1 MLGSGNTTPYDFP
14 VLIALGAFAIL
25 LLVGC
30 FLGQGWPSPSGT
42 IVRRGAIILALLL
55 VAVVYV
61 VTPSPSG
68 IEGAARMLTLWPALG
83 VNALLFAIW
92 SWRVGQ
98 L

>member
-1 MLGSGNTTPYDFP
+1 MLGSGNTTPYDFS
-14 VLIALGAFAIL
+14 VLIALGALAIVL
-25 LLVGC
+25 LAGC
-30 FLGQGWPSPSGT
+30 VLGQSWPAPSGT
-42 IVRRGAIILALLL
+42 FVRRGAIILALLL
-55 VAVVYV
+55 VAAVYV

-98 L
+98 V